1 LIIRLFPSLLRTLVV
16 WAVVVII
23 TIIFISIHQAIAEPA
38 SDTNLQ
44 RYENANYG
52 FQIMYP
58 SNWEKLEFSEG
69 IEEGGRSIVV
79 RFLSPAEGVSDSFRE
94 YVIIEVDKN
103 IQSNKMPLD
112 KYVRS
117 HIDSLRRSLQ
127 GFNVN
132 ELNITSLAH
141 NPEEKVV
148 YSYRDSVIGTAK
160 IMEVWIRNPNKLYL
174 ISFNTD
180 ATKYFQYLPLIE
192 KMLSSFKITNQT

>member
-1 LIIRLFPSLLRTLVV
+1 MIIRLFPSLLCT
-16 WAVVVII
+16 VVVGAVAII
-23 TIIFISIHQAIAEPA
+23 IIIFISIHQAIAESA
-38 SDTNLQ
+38 NDKNLQ
-44 RYENANYG
+44 IYENANYG

-103 IQSNKMPLD
+103 IQSNKTSLD
-112 KYVRS
+112 KYVDS
-117 HIDSLRRSLQ
+117 HIDSLRLSLQ
-127 GFNVN
+127 GFDVN
-132 ELNITSLAH
+132 ELNITSFAN

-160 IMEVWIRNPNKLYL
+160 TMEVWIRSPNKLYL
-174 ISFNTD
+174 ISFNAD
-180 ATKYFQYLPLIE
+180 ERKYFHYLPLIE

>member
-1 LIIRLFPSLLRTLVV
+1 MIIRLFPSLLCT
-16 WAVVVII
+16 VVVGAVAII
-23 TIIFISIHQAIAEPA
+23 IIIFISIHQAIAESA
-38 SDTNLQ
+38 NDKDLQ
-44 RYENANYG
+44 IYENANYG

-103 IQSNKMPLD
+103 IQSNKTRLD
-112 KYVRS
+112 KYVSS

-132 ELNITSLAH
+132 ELNITSFAN

>member
-1 LIIRLFPSLLRTLVV
+1 LWTVV
-16 WAVVVII
+16 GAVVII
-23 TIIFISIHQAIAEPA
+23 IFIPIHQAIAESA
-38 SDTNLQ
+38 SDKNLQ
-44 RYENANYG
+44 IYENANYG

-94 YVIIEVDKN
+94 YLIIEVDKN
-103 IQSNKMPLD
+103 IQSNKTRLD
-112 KYVRS
+112 KYVNS

-127 GFNVN
+127 GFDLN
-132 ELNITSLAH
+132 ELNTTSFAR

-160 IMEVWIRNPNKLYL
+160 TMEVWIISSNKLYL
-174 ISFNTD
+174 ISFNAD
-180 ATKYFQYLPLIE
+180 ATKYFHYLPLIE
-192 KMLSSFKITNQT
+192 KMLGSFKITSQT

>member
-1 LIIRLFPSLLRTLVV
+1 LIIRLFPSLLGTIVG
-16 WAVVVII
+16 AVVII
-23 TIIFISIHQAIAEPA
+23 IIIIFIPVHQATAESA
-38 SDTNLQ
+38 SDSNLQ

-69 IEEGGRSIVV
+69 IEEGGRNIVV

-94 YVIIEVDKN
+94 YVIIEADKN

-112 KYVRS
+112 KYVGS
-117 HIDSLRRSLQ
+117 HINSLRTSLQ
-127 GFNVN
+127 GFDVN
-132 ELNITSLAH
+132 ELNITSFAH

-160 IMEVWIRNPNKLYL
+160 TMEVWIRNPNKLYL

-180 ATKYFQYLPLIE
+180 ATKYFHYLPLIE